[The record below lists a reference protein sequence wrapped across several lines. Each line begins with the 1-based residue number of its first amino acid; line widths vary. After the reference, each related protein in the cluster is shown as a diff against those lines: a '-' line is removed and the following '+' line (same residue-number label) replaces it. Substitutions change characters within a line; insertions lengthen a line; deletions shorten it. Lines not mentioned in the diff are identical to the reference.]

1 MVKKTAGSETHGV
14 IHPVILSGG
23 AGTRLWPLSRAHYP
37 KQLLPLVS
45 GDTML
50 QETARRVHGSGFA
63 APLVICNDEHR
74 FIVAEQLRALDI
86 TPRLILLEP
95 EGRNTAAAAAVA
107 ALSLAAD
114 DGDALMLVLPSDHVV
129 AKPEAFRSA
138 AATASAAAAEDAL
151 VTFGIAPGRAET
163 GYGYMRRGE
172 AWDGVAGCFRVASFA
187 EKPDAET
194 AARYLTSGDYE
205 WNSGMFLSRAR
216 AYLEELERL
225 HPAMVEACRRALAD
239 GTGDLDFFRLDAD
252 AFAECPSLSI
262 DYAVMEHTEAAVVV
276 PVDMGWSDV
285 GAFSTLWEIGAKDE
299 DGNVVT
305 GDVLIHDVRDSYIR
319 GDSKLVTAV
328 GLEDAVVVITDD
340 AVLVTTRQRAQDVK
354 AMAEALKAAGR
365 EEYRVHTTVYRP
377 WGHYRGVD
385 AGTGFQV
392 KRLTVNAGARLS
404 LQRHRRRAEHWVV
417 VSGTARV
424 TRGDEVFDIGENQST
439 YIPLGVKH
447 RLENPGTEPLHVI
460 EVQSGNYLGED
471 DIERFDDAYGRS

>member
-1 MVKKTAGSETHGV
+1 MARKAAGGETDGI
-14 IHPVILSGG
+14 IHPIILSGG

-50 QETARRVHGSGFA
+50 QETARRVHGPGFA

-74 FIVAEQLRALDI
+74 FIVAEQLRALDVA
-86 TPRLILLEP
+86 PRLILLEP
-95 EGRNTAAAAAVA
+95 EGRNTAPAAAVA
-107 ALSLAAD
+107 ALILAAD
-114 DGDALMLVLPSDHVV
+114 DGHALMLVLPSDHAV

-138 AATASAAAAEDAL
+138 AAIASAAAAEDAL

-172 AWDGVAGCFRVASFA
+172 AWGGVAGCFRVASFA

-194 AARYLTSGDYE
+194 AARYLASGDYE
-205 WNSGMFLSRAR
+205 WNSGMFLFRAR
-216 AYLEELERL
+216 AYLDELERL

-262 DYAVMEHTEAAVVV
+262 DYAVMEHTEAAAVV

-299 DGNVVT
+299 DGNVVS
-305 GDVLIHDVRDSYIR
+305 GDVLVHDVRDSYIR
-319 GDSKLVTAV
+319 GDGKLVAAV

-340 AVLVTTRQRAQDVK
+340 AVLVTTRERAQDVK
-354 AMAEALKAAGR
+354 VVAEALKASGR
-365 EEYRVHTTVYRP
+365 EEHRVHTTVYRP

-460 EVQSGNYLGED
+460 EVQSGDYLGED

>member
-1 MVKKTAGSETHGV
+1 MAKKAAGGETDGV

-23 AGTRLWPLSRAHYP
+23 AGMRLWPLSRAHYP

-45 GDTML
+45 DDTML
-50 QETARRVHGSGFA
+50 QETARRVHGQGFA

-86 TPRLILLEP
+86 APRLILLEP
-95 EGRNTAAAAAVA
+95 EGRNTAPAAAVA
-107 ALSLAAD
+107 ALTLAAD
-114 DGDALMLVLPSDHVV
+114 NGDALMLVLPSDHAV
-129 AKPEAFRSA
+129 AKPEAFRA
-138 AATASAAAAEDAL
+138 AVATASAAAAEGAL
-151 VTFGIAPGRAET
+151 VTFGIAAGRAET
-163 GYGYMRRGE
+163 GYGYMRRGD
-172 AWDGVAGCFRVASFA
+172 AWGGVAGCFRVASFT

-194 AARYLTSGDYE
+194 AARYLDSGDYE
-205 WNSGMFLSRAR
+205 WNSGMFLFRAR
-216 AYLEELERL
+216 VYLDELKRL
-225 HPAMVEACRRALAD
+225 HPAMVEACRRALED
-239 GTGDLDFFRLDAD
+239 GAGDLDFFRLDAD
-252 AFAECPSLSI
+252 AFAACPALSI
-262 DYAVMEHTEAAVVV
+262 DYAVMERTAAAAVV

-299 DGNVVT
+299 DGNVLA

-319 GDSKLVTAV
+319 GDGKLVAAV

-340 AVLVTTRQRAQDVK
+340 AVLVTTRECAEDVK
-354 AMAEALKAAGR
+354 AVAEALKAAGR
-365 EEYRVHTTVYRP
+365 DEHRVHTTVHRP
-377 WGHYRGVD
+377 WGHYRSVD
-385 AGTGFQV
+385 TGTRFQV
-392 KRLTVNAGARLS
+392 KRLTVKAGARLS

-424 TRGDEVFDIGENQST
+424 TRGDEVFDVGENQST

-460 EVQSGNYLGED
+460 EVQSGDYLGED